1 MSERVEKRLTVR
13 EQNFGVPDFVRNVL
27 EHDVIV
33 NNYFIYS
40 VPIVVMKDEESERLD
55 DGRFRN
61 FSHRTQAHTVILPL
75 NAVDV
80 NTTII
85 DWIAEHV
92 RGAWSLSVDMNNV
105 QVGVL
110 AFSFSDLKT
119 AAIFRLTHS

>member
-1 MSERVEKRLTVR
+1 MSERIEKRLTVR
-13 EQNFGVPDFVRNVL
+13 EQNFGISDFVRNVL
-27 EHDVIV
+27 EHDVVV

-40 VPIVVMKDEESERLD
+40 VPLVIMKDDESTRLD

-61 FSHRTQAHTVILPL
+61 FSHRTQDHTVILPL
-75 NAVDV
+75 AAVDV

-92 RGAWSLSVDMNNV
+92 RGVWSLSVDMNNV